1 MRALLSTM
9 GASTSTASSLASYL
23 MFEAG
28 YTRELIELG
37 FSDAMARRDE
47 VIDLISAASRA
58 PAAVTEVLTEDGERV
73 PA

>member
-1 MRALLSTM
+1 M
-9 GASTSTASSLASYL
+9 GAAASTASSLASYL

-37 FSDAMARRDE
+37 FTDAMARRDE
-47 VIDLISAASRA
+47 LLDLIFPSSTDKA
-58 PAAVTEVLTEDGERV
+58 PGPEAVRELLTEDGERI